1 MMSVFR
7 EIRIGSAACAAIIG
21 GCFSPAGSQATDLPA
36 KSAAPVGA
44 VRICSTHGT
53 GFFTIPGTDTCLR
66 IAGRARGEIRY
77 LEPGT
82 RADDA
87 IGFRARSRI
96 ALDART
102 QTSYGLL
109 RAKTQYEFT
118 RNTGNYGS
126 DTFRLDDAF
135 IQFGGLTAGRLES
148 FFDFYTNDYNFADLI
163 VSEVKTNVFAY
174 TAKLDPNL
182 SATIAL
188 EDPVERWQFAAPNG
202 SDFPGQEFS
211 PAGARVPDLVGQ
223 LLWEPDWGKAQL
235 SAAVHQIRGTNLVP
249 GLGPAPYVD
258 TEYGFAMQA
267 GLEVDLP
274 MIAAGDEL
282 WLQAAY
288 AEGALSY
295 LGLGDSSIKD
305 LTLAQTDAYVDA
317 AGAVRRS
324 RGWAV
329 TAVFL
334 HFWAPQI
341 RQVIF
346 GSYSVVDYP
355 ANRIVTTPG
364 NGTVGFPDTTEW
376 RIGSN
381 LGWLPV
387 SGLYVGVETLYRHVD
402 PHGQVFADNDPAS
415 GHLINSESA
424 LEARFRVQR
433 DF

>member
-1 MMSVFR
+1 MDVFR
-7 EIRIGSAACAAIIG
+7 EIRTGSTACAAIIG
-21 GCFSPAGSQATDLPA
+21 GCLVPAGSQAVDLPA
-36 KSAAPVGA
+36 KGA
-44 VRICSTHGT
+44 TLVESVRICSTHGT

-102 QTSYGLL
+102 RTSYGLL

-118 RNTGNYGS
+118 RNTGNYGP
-126 DTFRLDDAF
+126 DTFRLDEAF
-135 IQFGGLTAGRLES
+135 IQFGGLTAGRWES

-163 VSEVKTNVFAY
+163 VSEVKTNLFAY
-174 TAKLDPNL
+174 TVKLGSDL
-182 SATIAL
+182 SATLSL
-188 EDPVERWQFAAPNG
+188 EDSIERRQFAAPNG
-202 SDFPGQEFS
+202 SAFPGQAFN

-235 SAAVHQIRGTNLVP
+235 SAAVHQIRGANPVP
-249 GLGPAPYVD
+249 GLDPAPFVD
-258 TEYGFAMQA
+258 TEYGFAVQA
-267 GLEVDLP
+267 GVQVDLP

-295 LGLGDSSIKD
+295 LGLGDTSIKD

-324 RGWAV
+324 RGWAA

-334 HFWAPQI
+334 HFWTPQI
-341 RQVIF
+341 RQVMF

-355 ANRIVTTPG
+355 ANSVVTTPAG
-364 NGTVGFPDTTEW
+364 GTLGFPDTTEW

-387 SGLYVGVETLYRHVD
+387 SGLYLGVETLYRRVD
-402 PHGQVFADNDPAS
+402 PRGRVFVDDDPAS
-415 GHLINSESA
+415 SRLINSEDA
-424 LEARFRVQR
+424 LEARLRVQR

>member
-1 MMSVFR
+1 MSVLR
-7 EIRIGSAACAAIIG
+7 KIRTGSAACAAIIG
-21 GCFSPAGSQATDLPA
+21 GCLVPTGSEAADLPT
-36 KSAAPVGA
+36 KGA
-44 VRICSTHGT
+44 NLVESVRICSAHGT
-53 GFFTIPGTDTCLR
+53 GFFAIPGTDTCLR

-87 IGFRARSRI
+87 VGFRARSRI

-102 QTSYGLL
+102 RTSYGLL

-126 DTFRLDDAF
+126 DTFRLDEAY

-163 VSEVKTNVFAY
+163 VSEVMNNVLAY
-174 TAKLDPNL
+174 TFKLGSDL

-188 EDPVERWQFAAPNG
+188 EDSIERRQFAAPNG
-202 SDFPGQEFS
+202 PDFPGREFGPS
-211 PAGARVPDLVGQ
+211 GARVPDLVGQ

-235 SAAVHQIRGTNLVP
+235 SAAVHQMRGTNPVP
-249 GLGPAPYVD
+249 GLDPAPFVD
-258 TEYGFAMQA
+258 TEYGFAVQA
-267 GLEVDLP
+267 GVQVKLP

-324 RGWAV
+324 RGWAA

-334 HFWAPQI
+334 HFWTPQI
-341 RQVIF
+341 RHVMF
-346 GSYSVVDYP
+346 GSYGVVEYP
-355 ANRIVTTPG
+355 ANSVVTAPAG
-364 NGTVGFPDTTEW
+364 GTLGFPDTAEW

-381 LGWLPV
+381 LGWIPV
-387 SGLYVGVETLYRHVD
+387 SGLYVGVEALYRRVD
-402 PHGQVFADNDPAS
+402 PRGRVFEGNDPAS
-415 GHLINSESA
+415 GRLINAEDA

>member
-1 MMSVFR
+1 MSVFR
-7 EIRIGSAACAAIIG
+7 EIRIGSAASAAIIG
-21 GCFSPAGSQATDLPA
+21 GCFAPAGSQALALPA
-36 KSAAPVGA
+36 RSAAPA
-44 VRICSTHGT
+44 EFVRICSTHGT

-77 LEPGT
+77 LEPGA

-87 IGFRARSRI
+87 IGFRARARI

-102 QTSYGLL
+102 RTSFGLL

-126 DTFRLDDAF
+126 DTFRLDEAF

-174 TAKLDPNL
+174 TAKLGPDL

-188 EDPVERWQFAAPNG
+188 EDSIERQQFAAPNG
-202 SDFPGQEFS
+202 PDFPGQEFS

-235 SAAVHQIRGTNLVP
+235 SAAVHQIRGATLVP
-249 GLGPAPYVD
+249 GLDPAPFVD
-258 TEYGFAMQA
+258 TEYGFAVQV
-267 GLEVDLP
+267 GVQVDLP

-295 LGLGDSSIKD
+295 LGFGDTSIKD

-324 RGWAV
+324 RGWAA
-329 TAVFL
+329 TAVFM
-334 HFWAPQI
+334 HFWTPQI
-341 RQVIF
+341 RHVMF
-346 GSYSVVDYP
+346 GSYGVVDYP
-355 ANRIVTTPG
+355 ANSVVTTPAG
-364 NGTVGFPDTTEW
+364 GTFGFLETAEW

-387 SGLYVGVETLYRHVD
+387 SGFYLGVETLYRHVD
-402 PHGQVFADNDPAS
+402 PRRQVFVDNDPAS
-415 GHLINSESA
+415 GRLINSEDA
-424 LEARFRVQR
+424 LEARLRVQR

>member
-1 MMSVFR
+1 MSVFR
-7 EIRIGSAACAAIIG
+7 EIRTGSAACAAIIA
-21 GCFSPAGSQATDLPA
+21 GCLVPAGSQAVDLPA
-36 KSAAPVGA
+36 KSAAPVES
-44 VRICSTHGT
+44 VRICSAHGT

-87 IGFRARSRI
+87 IGFRARARI

-102 QTSYGLL
+102 RTSYGLL
-109 RAKTQYEFT
+109 RAKTQYEIT

-126 DTFRLDDAF
+126 DTTRLDEAYV
-135 IQFGGLTAGRLES
+135 QFGGLTAGRLES

-163 VSEVKTNVFAY
+163 VSEVMNNVFAY
-174 TAKLDPNL
+174 TAKFGPDL

-188 EDPVERWQFAAPNG
+188 EDSIERRQFAPPNG
-202 SDFPGQEFS
+202 PAFPGQEFN

-235 SAAVHQIRGTNLVP
+235 SAALHQIRSANLVP
-249 GLGPAPYVD
+249 EPDPAPFVD
-258 TEYGFAMQA
+258 TEYGFAVQA
-267 GLEVDLP
+267 GLQVELP
-274 MIAAGDEL
+274 MIAEGDEL

-295 LGLGDSSIKD
+295 LGIGDTSIND
-305 LTLAQTDAYVDA
+305 ITLAQTDAYVDA
-317 AGAVRRS
+317 TGEVRRS

-329 TAVFL
+329 TAVFM
-334 HFWAPQI
+334 HYWTPQI
-341 RQVIF
+341 RQVMF
-346 GSYSVVDYP
+346 GSHGVVEYP
-355 ANRIVTTPG
+355 AHSVMTTPAG
-364 NGTVGFPDTTEW
+364 GTLGFPDTTEW

-387 SGLYVGVETLYRHVD
+387 SGLYLGVETLYRHVD
-402 PHGQVFADNDPAS
+402 PRGRVFVDNDPAS
-415 GHLINSESA
+415 SRLINSEDA
-424 LEARFRVQR
+424 LEARLRVQR